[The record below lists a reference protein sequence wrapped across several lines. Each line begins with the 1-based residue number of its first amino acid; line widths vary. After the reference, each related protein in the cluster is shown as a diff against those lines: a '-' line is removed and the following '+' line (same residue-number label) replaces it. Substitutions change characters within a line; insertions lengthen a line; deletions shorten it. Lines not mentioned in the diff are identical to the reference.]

1 MSEIIC
7 PHCNKAF
14 TIDESDYAKLIA
26 QVRTAEFDK
35 EIHEKL
41 QAQSDKQKASYDL
54 DKQDIRMKHQADIA
68 EKDKLIESLKSQLE
82 KAQNDGA
89 DIKGY
94 FAWSF
99 MDNFE
104 WAEGY
109 EPRFGLV
116 YVDYNTKK
124 RIKKD

>member
-1 MSEIIC
+1 MPIIIYE
-7 PHCNKAF
+7 NGFALND
-14 TIDESDYAKLIA
+14 TVSSDGLVYDPL
-26 QVRTAEFDK
+26 RTEF
-35 EIHEKL
+35 
-41 QAQSDKQKASYDL
+41 
-54 DKQDIRMKHQADIA
+54 MKRY
-68 EKDKLIESLKSQLE
+68 LSQLE

-116 YVDYNTKK
+116 YIDYKTKK
-124 RIKKD
+124 ELKRIHFLNIKNY